1 MSIGE
6 TLASAREDSGLTIGY
21 VSGRTRIREAVIAA
35 MERDDFSLCG
45 GDFYARG
52 HIRTL
57 ARTVGID
64 PEPLIEE
71 FDAEHGGPPQHVVKA
86 SDVFDAETPV
96 SIRDRRKP
104 NWSAAMAAAL
114 VIVVGYGIFQFSRD
128 EGRATEGRAAI
139 PAVAASPTPSA
150 TPTPTTPT
158 EPPPRTF
165 AQGKEV
171 RLEVEAL
178 EPTWMSVRDAGDD
191 EELFSGMLD
200 EGKTR
205 TWMAEKELKIVVG
218 NAGGVKL
225 MVNGKDLGK
234 PGRSGEVMNFT
245 FGPGDPTA
253 G

>member
-35 MERDDFSLCG
+35 IERDDFSLCG

-57 ARTVGID
+57 ARTVGVD
-64 PEPLIEE
+64 PAPLIEE
-71 FDAEHGGPPQHVVKA
+71 YDAEHGGPPQHVVKA
-86 SDVFDAETPV
+86 TDVFDAETPV
-96 SIRDRRKP
+96 AIRGRRKP

-114 VIVVGYGIFQFSRD
+114 VIVVGYGIFQFTRD
-128 EGRATEGRAAI
+128 EGRAEERSVV
-139 PAVAASPTPSA
+139 PAVAASPTP
-150 TPTPTTPT
+150 TPTPTRTAPA
-158 EPPPRTF
+158 EPPPRTY

-171 RLEVEAL
+171 KLEVETL
-178 EPTWMSVRDAGDD
+178 EPTWMSVRDSGDD
-191 EELFSGMLD
+191 KELFSGLLD
-200 EGKTR
+200 EDKTK
-205 TWMAEKELKIVVG
+205 TWTADKELKIVVG
-218 NAGGVKL
+218 NAGGVRL
-225 MVNGKDLGK
+225 TVNGKDLGK